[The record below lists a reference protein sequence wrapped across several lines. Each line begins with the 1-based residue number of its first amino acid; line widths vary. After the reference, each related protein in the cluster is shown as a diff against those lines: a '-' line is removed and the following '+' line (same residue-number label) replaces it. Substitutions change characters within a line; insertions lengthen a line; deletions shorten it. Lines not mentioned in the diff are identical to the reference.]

1 MGWELLCGVAFAF
14 LLGAGVRSVFGFG
27 DALVAMPLMLLWLP
41 LSVAAPIMAIL
52 SSVLGVMLLIQERRA
67 LDWRRARFLIVWAA
81 LGAVLGLLLLTPSAE
96 APMKILLGSFIVV
109 FALLKLKGPI
119 SITPPPWLR
128 RVSDTALAITS
139 GVFMGAFSIAG
150 PPAVVYASSQGWPP
164 ATFRATLHTYFL
176 AINML
181 VMIGHGAS
189 GLWNVQV
196 GLGALVAV
204 PSVIVAMAAGT
215 WLRGRL
221 EPARFEKSVYVLLV
235 VLGLGLVL
243 M

>member
-1 MGWELLCGVAFAF
+1 MGWELLCGVALAF

-52 SSVLGVMLLIQERRA
+52 SSLLGVMLLIQERRA
-67 LDWRRARFLIVWAA
+67 LDWRRARFLIGWAA
-81 LGAVLGLLLLTPSAE
+81 LGALGGLFLLTPSAE
-96 APMKILLGSFIVV
+96 APMKILLGVFIIL
-109 FALLKLKGPI
+109 FALLKLRGQI
-119 SITPPPWLR
+119 RVTPPPWLR

-150 PPAVVYASSQGWPP
+150 PPAVVYASNQGWSP
-164 ATFRATLHTYFL
+164 ATFRATLQTYFL
-176 AINML
+176 AINAF
-181 VMIGHGAS
+181 VMIGHCVS
-189 GLWNVQV
+189 GLWTAQV
-196 GLGALVAV
+196 GLGALIAV
-204 PSVIVAMAAGT
+204 PSVALAMVLGT

-221 EPARFEKSVYVLLV
+221 DPARFEKSVYVLLL